1 MGDLSGGSFYS
12 VAYGVSANASVIVG
26 KSESA
31 SGAEAFYWTPSG
43 GMQGIGDL
51 PGGGFHSAAKAV
63 SADGS
68 VVVGYGNSASGREAA
83 FRWTVLG
90 GMQGLGDL
98 PGGELRSVAE
108 DVSGDGSVVVGYG
121 SSASGTEAF
130 IWDAANG
137 MQNLKDVLVND
148 YSLDLTGWTLIYARG
163 ISDDGLTIVGY
174 GINPDGYTEG
184 WVATVPEPAT
194 ICLLGLGSLAM
205 LRRRKSA

>member
-31 SGAEAFYWTPSG
+31 SG
-43 GMQGIGDL
+43 
-51 PGGGFHSAAKAV
+51 AAKAV